1 MLENE
6 VRFYEANRASL
17 REQYVG
23 KHLAIV
29 NDRIL
34 GVYGSFREAYNE
46 TIKTETPGAFMIK
59 FIPVDPNDEI
69 VWISLAGEPVSSVR
83 L

>member
-29 NDRIL
+29 NNRVL
-34 GVYGSFREAYNE
+34 GVYDSFREAYNE
-46 TIKTETPGAFMIK
+46 TIKTETPGNFMIK
-59 FIPVDPNDEI
+59 FIPVDPDREI
-69 VWISLAGEPVSSVR
+69 VWLSLAGTPVSSVH